1 METSEFLNSD
11 EASTLLLRH
20 EIFNAARLA
29 FHIAMDKFIMA
40 EFDVPEHEELLVSN
54 HFVFSFCFAGRG

>member
-40 EFDVPEHEELLVSN
+40 EFDVPEHEELLGLIKEAD
-54 HFVFSFCFAGRG
+54 HDWYFGG